1 MICLQE
7 ADTVRKLDKTI
18 AYLEQ
23 MLIVQGFYDKTDVI
37 ILSDHGM
44 LTVTPRN
51 FIDLY
56 AFIDSTSCKTYGTS
70 PVLQVICDKGKG
82 AEACQNLTKAAE
94 TLRTFDAYTDDQ
106 LPERWHVRNT
116 VRFGPCVVV
125 AKPYYAFQDMFELAE
140 WFFDENGVKC
150 EHFSCTRPSQK
161 SYSCFQFYSNN
172 GYNVRCA
179 WI

>member
-1 MICLQE
+1 M
-7 ADTVRKLDKTI
+7 RKLDTII

-23 MLIVQGFYDKTDVI
+23 SLISQGLSDKTDVI

-51 FIDLY
+51 FIDLF
-56 AFIDSTSCKTYGTS
+56 AFIDSNNCKCYGTS
-70 PVLQVICDKGKG
+70 PVLQVICENGKD
-82 AEACQNLTKAAE
+82 AEACKNLTDAAN
-94 TLRTFDAYTDDQ
+94 TLGTFDAYTDDQ
-106 LPERWHVRNT
+106 LPERWHVRNN

-150 EHFSCTRPSQK
+150 IRFRLFLAFCSSIYILICE
-161 SYSCFQFYSNN
+161 QFIFCNFFSNN
-172 GYNVRCA
+172 GYYVRCSRL
-179 WI
+179 